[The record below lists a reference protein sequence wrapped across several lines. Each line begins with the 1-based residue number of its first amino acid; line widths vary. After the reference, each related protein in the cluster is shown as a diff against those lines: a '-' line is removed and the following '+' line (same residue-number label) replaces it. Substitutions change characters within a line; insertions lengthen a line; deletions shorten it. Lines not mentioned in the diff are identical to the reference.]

1 MSMRMQQKTNPAV
14 ILQTILNPIREET
27 GVLQELADVARNTR
41 DVQVL
46 TDGSVL
52 APMLE
57 KQADLCARIELL
69 RSKRNQRLKANQQ
82 RPDEMLPFLLKIAPT
97 SEHRTI
103 VNVFDQYVAAAE
115 SSQAEVRI
123 NKVVFDATLSAV
135 EGALQEVARVRN
147 NSGPSTYNSSGKN
160 HSDFTALCVSTCS

>member
-1 MSMRMQQKTNPAV
+1 MNMQMHQKNTPEV

-27 GVLQELADVARNTR
+27 GVLQELADIARNTR

-69 RSKRNQRLKANQQ
+69 RSKRNQRLEANQQ
-82 RPDEMLPFLLKIAPT
+82 SPDEMLPFLLKISPKT
-97 SEHRTI
+97 EHQTI
-103 VNVFDQYVAAAE
+103 VNIFDQYVSAAE

-123 NKVVFDATLSAV
+123 NRVVFDATLSAV
-135 EGALQEVARVRN
+135 EGALQEVARSRN
-147 NSGPSTYNSSGKN
+147 NSNTRTYNASGKKF
-160 HSDFTALCVSTCS
+160 SDFTALCVSTCS